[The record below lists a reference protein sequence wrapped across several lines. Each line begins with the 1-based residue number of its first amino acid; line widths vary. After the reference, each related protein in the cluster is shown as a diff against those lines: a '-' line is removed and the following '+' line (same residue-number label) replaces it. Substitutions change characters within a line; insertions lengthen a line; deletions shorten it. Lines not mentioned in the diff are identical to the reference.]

1 MRHKKLMALSLVAVL
16 AFTAC
21 GKKDTTEPTPTP
33 TVAPTEAPAEPTAA
47 PTEQPG
53 TEEGTGENLGAT
65 ELKSNE
71 ILDKVHEE
79 IKKAYG
85 ENYLPNMPFTV
96 ENLDEQFGIK
106 ADWYDAAIA
115 EGPMMSAHVDKF
127 IGIHATEGNLE
138 NVQNALKKY
147 HEGLLADTMQYPM
160 NLLKIQASKVET
172 VGDYVFFV
180 MLGTIDEM
188 AYTEDSDMI
197 KAYEEQN
204 QIALDIIK
212 KEIEAK

>member
-1 MRHKKLMALSLVAVL
+1 
-16 AFTAC
+16 
-21 GKKDTTEPTPTP
+21 
-33 TVAPTEAPAEPTAA
+33 
-47 PTEQPG
+47 
-53 TEEGTGENLGAT
+53 
-65 ELKSNE
+65 
-71 ILDKVHEE
+71 
-79 IKKAYG
+79 
-85 ENYLPNMPFTV
+85 
-96 ENLDEQFGIK
+96 
-106 ADWYDAAIA
+106 
-115 EGPMMSAHVDKF
+115 
-127 IGIHATEGNLE
+127 
-138 NVQNALKKY
+138 
-147 HEGLLADTMQYPM
+147 M